1 MMKKKKTKQP
11 LSKGAKIG
19 LIIGG
24 DVVLLLMGW
33 FLLISPQRATAK
45 SIADSVAATQ
55 VQIEEAKKPVV
66 QLSPAAVQQPEIK
79 TANLYN
85 VAKAM
90 PSTMDTPTL
99 LLELSQVAREA
110 GVTLSSIR
118 PGQPDA
124 AAAATGFSTVPIDLN
139 FTGDFYSL
147 TDLLYRVRSLVS
159 VRDGELL
166 TSGRLLAVSRIGLG
180 PSGDPNA
187 NAGALSATVT
197 VNAYVYGGTP
207 AAPPAAV
214 PAATDTTSTTTT
226 TTSTTTTPAANVA
239 PGN

>member
-1 MMKKKKTKQP
+1 MKKKTKQP

-19 LIIGG
+19 LIVGG
-24 DVVLLLMGW
+24 DLLLLLMGW
-33 FLLISPQRATAK
+33 FLLISPQRTTAK

-55 VQIEEAKKPVV
+55 VQIEEAKRLVV
-66 QLSPAAVQQPEIK
+66 QPTPAAVEQPEIK

-110 GVTLSSIR
+110 GVTLSTIT

-124 AAAATGFSTVPIDLN
+124 AASATGFSTVPIDLTFN
-139 FTGDFYSL
+139 GDFYSL
-147 TDLLYRVRSLVS
+147 TDLLYRLRSLVT

-166 TSGRLLAVSRIGLG
+166 TSGRLLAVNKIGLG
-180 PSGDPNA
+180 PNGEGA
-187 NAGALSATVT
+187 TGAGSLSATVT

-207 AAPPAAV
+207 AAPPVAA

-226 TTSTTTTPAANVA
+226 PTSTTTTPAANVA